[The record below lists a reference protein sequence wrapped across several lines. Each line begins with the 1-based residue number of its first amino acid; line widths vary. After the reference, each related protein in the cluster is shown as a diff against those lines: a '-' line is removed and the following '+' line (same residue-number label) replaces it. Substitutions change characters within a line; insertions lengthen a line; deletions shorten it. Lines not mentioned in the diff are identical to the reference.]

1 MLLWLLIFSIAM
13 AYLESAVVVYLRML
27 YYPDGFT
34 FPIVL
39 IETRTALIE
48 LGREA
53 ATIVMLYGVAR
64 LTYKKA
70 LHRFCAF
77 MFCFGV
83 WDICYYF
90 WLYVFLK
97 WPPGLLTWDILF
109 LIPVPWLGPVIA
121 PVIVSISMIVSA
133 VIIIKIEER
142 GKVFHNNWRHWVA
155 AVIGGVVIILSFTI
169 DFHIVPDGLIPDKFA
184 WGLFL
189 LGEALGISALAAA
202 LYRTF
207 KEKHLR

>member
-155 AVIGGVVIILSFTI
+155 AVIGGVGSILSFSKNFYI
-169 DFHIVPDGLIPDKFA
+169 IPAGLFSGEISWGFCCFGGALGVNAVDGLA
-184 WGLFL
+184 
-189 LGEALGISALAAA
+189 
-202 LYRTF
+202 
-207 KEKHLR
+207 